1 MQLTVGSKM
10 LRSHHIRA
18 ATGSFKHAMWT
29 ESGDITTR
37 LDQCVT
43 LSCTGV
49 DLCGDKSSSLLSL
62 RVSINHIQQANLTHR
77 VWVQLTLH
85 FRPMDP
91 CDWLTIVQSVWKD
104 LFLNMMVLFGFQSKI
119 SHSGDATQSLWLSV
133 NVSLV
138 LNESGPLLWKE
149 DWCLHL

>member
-1 MQLTVGSKM
+1 
-10 LRSHHIRA
+10 
-18 ATGSFKHAMWT
+18 MWT

-91 CDWLTIVQSVWKD
+91 CDWLTIVQSVKG
-104 LFLNMMVLFGFQSKI
+104 FVLKYDG
-119 SHSGDATQSLWLSV
+119 SV
-133 NVSLV
+133 WFPVQNKSFR
-138 LNESGPLLWKE
+138 
-149 DWCLHL
+149 